1 MCVCV
6 WHIPFAELTELKCI
20 SILVLFLCVHLHA
33 GVFAPCP
40 QIRVPTETNEKLQA
54 QIQIQIQAL
63 APAVALAVAQ
73 TQAEAETQ
81 MPVILKSIYKSWQK
95 CNLQFSKKA
104 TQINIQQL
112 QSDSQVNMTFGSS
125 CKYLH
130 TLRIRPAD
138 TAMAPIGAAHHAPRS
153 PPGCRQS
160 PANLHNC
167 AGNMTASYC
176 KMRRPCKLFC

>member
-1 MCVCV
+1 MYIYTLECLRPA
-6 WHIPFAELTELKCI
+6 HKYEYLRKLTK
-20 SILVLFLCVHLHA
+20 
-33 GVFAPCP
+33 
-40 QIRVPTETNEKLQA
+40 KLQA

-63 APAVALAVAQ
+63 APAAAVALAVAQ

-112 QSDSQVNMTFGSS
+112 QSDSQVNMTVGSS

-167 AGNMTASYC
+167 AGNITASYC